1 MPDTADSGTALDPN
15 FRETIAL
22 LDQNNIPYWVCHGTL
37 LGLIRDGELI
47 PWDHDI
53 DIAIWADQ
61 CPKPLA
67 IRIMTDAGYKLI
79 HDGADFDFLHF
90 EKGNG
95 RHVDF
100 NFYRISE
107 QTVLAFSEWFIPRSR
122 ACSILGRIADPDAYA
137 GKYRWVLR
145 RLGFASGIA
154 SRIVEYLKQRGL
166 YYRSAGY
173 TTPLALLQDF
183 KHIKVAD
190 LEVRV
195 PVRSEEVLSFVYG
208 NDWRV
213 PRQVYDWV
221 AESPSTRV
229 SNSRFK

>member
-1 MPDTADSGTALDPN
+1 
-15 FRETIAL
+15 
-22 LDQNNIPYWVCHGTL
+22 
-37 LGLIRDGELI
+37 
-47 PWDHDI
+47 
-53 DIAIWADQ
+53 
-61 CPKPLA
+61 
-67 IRIMTDAGYKLI
+67 
-79 HDGADFDFLHF
+79 
-90 EKGNG
+90 
-95 RHVDF
+95 
-100 NFYRISE
+100 
-107 QTVLAFSEWFIPRSR
+107 
-122 ACSILGRIADPDAYA
+122 
-137 GKYRWVLR
+137 
-145 RLGFASGIA
+145 
-154 SRIVEYLKQRGL
+154 VEYLKQRGL